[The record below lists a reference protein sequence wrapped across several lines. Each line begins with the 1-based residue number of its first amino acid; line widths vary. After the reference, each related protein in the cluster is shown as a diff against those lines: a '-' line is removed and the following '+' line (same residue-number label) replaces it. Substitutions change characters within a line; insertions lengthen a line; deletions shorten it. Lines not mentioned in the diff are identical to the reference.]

1 MKSLSWSKGLA
12 SFPLNK
18 LAKEGD
24 NTNLHSNSSKEIKL
38 IKSSVKC
45 KKETKKKKKKKKK
58 VSMV

>member
-45 KKETKKKKKKKKK
+45 KKETKKKKKKNT
-58 VSMV
+58 